1 MYQNKYKNITLKVF
15 IFSIPICFFLFNLN
29 DLKFGLPLFL
39 DEDESAFMKSTLS
52 YLSYLTGIKSDLIDP
67 IYAPLIN
74 LLLILKYVLFNELII
89 NSLDLSQIK
98 SKIYFNPELFI
109 YYGRVASLTITTI
122 SIYLLFL
129 IFKKLKINF
138 YLISFSLIIF
148 STSLVTFSISHVNG
162 KNSFYLLFF
171 LIQIY
176 FFLKYFLKSERFNFK
191 SYCLFGILASIG
203 WGINY
208 WTAIV
213 SIYAVIILHFRNF
226 RYKKIKNLSYFFLI
240 FIFFGPVINYIFSSG
255 QIFGHVFDFDRA
267 SSFNLNYFLQN
278 FLKELIFSF
287 KIIYNVEK
295 GLILLTILTPFFLI
309 LKKNNN
315 KDIFIFILIL
325 VFEPIFLFSI
335 AEKVTPQLR
344 YFAGIIC
351 IILILNCIIFNEL
364 IKNYNKRIF
373 LSLFCI
379 LNIIF
384 ISNHVKII
392 NEINYLISKNH
403 SFYKF
408 KNENIFNTKTVYII
422 NASLRKSLKNNLLY
436 LELHKNNLI
445 KNQRFEKDNL
455 QEIQKKINKIKTN
468 KHYFIEN
475 KKMKEDLVIFNH
487 KFFEIKNYEDFFNHL
502 KKDYSYIVIDDY
514 EKNKLKGY
522 IEKNFQIVNGIKNDE
537 KFYFENL
544 RDLLHYY
551 SFGKNINSSKDEF
564 IYGSKYKLFKL

>member
-52 YLSYLTGIKSDLIDP
+52 YLSYLTGIKSDLVDP

-384 ISNHVKII
+384 IFNHVKII

-475 KKMKEDLVIFNH
+475 KKMKEDLVVFNH
-487 KFFEIKNYEDFFNHL
+487 KIFEIKNYEDFFNHL

>member
-226 RYKKIKNLSYFFLI
+226 RYKKIKNLNYFFLI
-240 FIFFGPVINYIFSSG
+240 FIFFGPVINYIFSSD

-384 ISNHVKII
+384 IFNHVKII